1 MKKNTMIAIPKSSL
15 LYRLTVLIFTVMIG
29 AFTLV
34 QTSQQTFAL
43 DGYKFCAMRGGVCK
57 CQKIGDPPG
66 MFREMENDKCVAQPT
81 PEKTTAAPDNTIGP
95 SLPKTVEAAPKKPSS
110 GLQLFNIKLPNLIPK
125 KEAKYRLCA
134 IRNGQCT
141 CQKVGERSGT
151 LVELDLAHC
160 SPRPTVS
167 EEAKPTPQNN
177 TPTPITADAQTKS
190 PATAKQVAVITPS
203 KNVKSVQT
211 MLNSLGFDAGKADGI
226 TGQKTTEAITKF
238 QKAARLPVDGKVS
251 DGLLNRLSDMSPK
264 DISKPVYEN
273 KPAAVAKKQTTKA
286 PALKKART
294 SKKPLVRKKIVAAKK
309 APVVKKMLKPVPIA
323 NNKKVQPPVKAPVTA
338 KAPAAAPFS
347 NPLTGLFDNISAGL
361 SPLTSI
367 NSYINCTLRDGQ
379 CLCQK
384 QGKRSKDWIVMEQS
398 ACATPSR
405 DNGKLQA
412 RRPETTRNVAP
423 SNTAAIGKAKTARAP
438 LVLPDLSPSETSE
451 PVTTKVTAPKT
462 KNSTSFFDTI
472 SGALKPQAANTTSPK
487 KEIQR
492 LTE

>member
-1 MKKNTMIAIPKSSL
+1 MKKYTMIANPKSSL
-15 LYRLTVLIFTVMIG
+15 LYRLIVLIFAVMIG

-34 QTSQQTFAL
+34 QTSKQTFAL

-81 PEKTTAAPDNTIGP
+81 PEKTTATPDNTIGP

-151 LVELDLAHC
+151 LVELDMAHC

-167 EEAKPTPQNN
+167 EEAKPTPPNN

-190 PATAKQVAVITPS
+190 PATAKRVAVITPS
-203 KNVKSVQT
+203 KSVKSVQT
-211 MLNSLGFDAGKADGI
+211 MLNNLGFDAGKADGI
-226 TGQKTTEAITKF
+226 SGQKTTEAITKF

-264 DISKPVYEN
+264 DISKPVYEK
-273 KPAAVAKKQTTKA
+273 KPASVAKKQTTKA
-286 PALKKART
+286 PALKKIRT
-294 SKKPLVRKKIVAAKK
+294 SRKPLASKK

-323 NNKKVQPPVKAPVTA
+323 NNKKVRPPA

-384 QGKRSKDWIVMEQS
+384 QGNRSKDWIVMEQS
-398 ACATPSR
+398 ACAIPSR
-405 DNGKLQA
+405 NNGKLQA

-423 SNTAAIGKAKTARAP
+423 SNTAAIGKAETARAP
-438 LVLPDLSPSETSE
+438 LVLPDLSQSETSE
-451 PVTTKVTAPKT
+451 PVTTKATAPKT

-487 KEIQR
+487 RKQR